1 MPSRPAD
8 PAAPAR
14 RRGTDPRLA
23 IGIALVIGS
32 IAAVVGIVAVSDE
45 GVDVYA
51 APELLTAGERVTADD
66 LELRRVALGAEVG
79 SYLTAEDMP
88 EDGVVVSRT
97 VGEGELVPRGAVGDA
112 RGPGSTTVVVALT
125 TPLGATV
132 RPGDTLDLWSSAQEE
147 AGRFGAPAVIASEAQ
162 LVREIADDGIVAGA
176 EEARVELLVAR
187 RDVARILGALAN
199 GDALA
204 AVPTALAIGG

>member
-1 MPSRPAD
+1 MSSRPA
-8 PAAPAR
+8 PPAR

-32 IAAVVGIVAVSDE
+32 IAAVVGIVAVGDE
-45 GVDVYA
+45 GIDVYA
-51 APELLTAGERVTADD
+51 APALLTAGERVTADD
-66 LELRRVALGAEVG
+66 LELRRVALGAEAAT
-79 SYLTAEDMP
+79 YLTVEEMP
-88 EDGVVVSRT
+88 EEGVVVART
-97 VGEGELVPRGAVGDA
+97 IGEGELVPRAAVGDA

-132 RPGDTLDLWSSAQEE
+132 RSGDTLDLWASPQEE
-147 AGRFGAPAVIASEAQ
+147 AGRFGAPVVIASEAQ
-162 LVREIADDGIVAGA
+162 LVREVAEEGIVAGA
-176 EEARVELLVAR
+176 EAARVELLVPR